1 MEGFIHMRMPIW
13 LRRLVTRLI
22 SVVPVLICVLLFSGK
37 SVIEEH
43 EALNNLMNNS
53 QVFLAFALPFS
64 MLPLLMMTNSSAEMG
79 ERFKN
84 KKIIQLFGWIS
95 VIGLTYLNLI
105 GLPSQIEGF
114 FGDQPS
120 ANELM
125 TAHTIAYLLIA
136 VVLALLAWTIIELH
150 KGNQRVA
157 AAGKVKEKFEE
168 DLSE

>member
-1 MEGFIHMRMPIW
+1 MEGFVHMRMPIW

-22 SVVPVLICVLLFSGK
+22 SVVPVLICVLLTRGDT
-37 SVIEEH
+37 VVEEH

-84 KKIIQLFGWIS
+84 KRIIQLLGWIS

-114 FGDQPS
+114 FGDSPS
-120 ANELM
+120 AWEIT
-125 TAHTIAYLLIA
+125 TADSIAYVLIVA
-136 VVLALLAWTIIELH
+136 VLALLVWTIVELH
-150 KGNQRVA
+150 QGNKRVA
-157 AAGKVKEKFEE
+157 LAAKELNE